1 MKKAQ
6 RHEIIK
12 ELLMQNTIRTQE
24 ELLQLLKMKGINA
37 TQATISRDLND
48 LQIVKITNEAGE
60 KQFALFNEEDNRSE
74 DEDNHHFQQMIHE
87 MVTKVDR
94 VQFMT
99 IVHTLA
105 DNAQMISALIDE
117 MDLPEKVAT
126 LAGFDTLVIIS
137 KDEADAQKITDLLQ
151 SYLF

>member
-6 RHEIIK
+6 RHALIK
-12 ELLMQNTIRTQE
+12 ELLTQNIVRTQE
-24 ELLQLLKMKGINA
+24 ELLQLLKEKGANA

-48 LQIVKITNEAGE
+48 LQIVKITNETGE
-60 KQFALFNEEDNRSE
+60 KQFALFNEADPRFE
-74 DEDNHHFQQMIHE
+74 DEDNSHFQQMIHE
-87 MVTKVDR
+87 MVTKVER
-94 VQFMT
+94 VQFLT

-105 DNAQMISALIDE
+105 DNAQMISALIDD

-137 KDEADAQKITDLLQ
+137 KDAEDAQKITDLLQ

>member
-60 KQFALFNEEDNRSE
+60 KQFALFNEADNRSE

-137 KDEADAQKITDLLQ
+137 KDEADAKKITDLLQ